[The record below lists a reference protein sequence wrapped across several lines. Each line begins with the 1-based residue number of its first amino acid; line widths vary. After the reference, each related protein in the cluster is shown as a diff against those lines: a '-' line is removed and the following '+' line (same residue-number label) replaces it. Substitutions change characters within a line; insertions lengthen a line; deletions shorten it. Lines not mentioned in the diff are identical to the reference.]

1 MGDTNF
7 IGGIVKILE
16 TPKQIFINKNI
27 LFTSFRVQ
35 FPQVKKNSVVH
46 LKCCGK
52 LANDVVRFYKT
63 NDYVLIEG
71 YLSLVNLQSS
81 NSINRQS
88 KKIEITCLKIYPI
101 ALGYDRSSGHQV

>member
-16 TPKQIFINKNI
+16 TPKQNFISKNI

-35 FPQVKKNSVVH
+35 FPQVRKNYIVH
-46 LKCCGK
+46 LKCWGK
-52 LANDVVRFYKT
+52 LANDVVNFYKT
-63 NDYVLIEG
+63 DDYVLIEG
-71 YLSLVNLQSS
+71 YLALVNSQSS
-81 NSINRQS
+81 TSINRQS

-101 ALGYDRSSGHQV
+101 ALGYDRSSTHQL

>member
-7 IGGIVKILE
+7 VGGVVKILE

-35 FPQVKKNSVVH
+35 FPQVRKNYVVH
-46 LKCCGK
+46 LKCWGK
-52 LANDVVRFYKT
+52 LASDVANFYKAD
-63 NDYVLIEG
+63 DYVLIEG
-71 YLSLVNLQSS
+71 YLSLVNSQSS
-81 NSINRQS
+81 ISINRQS